1 MKRSVGNERVDG
13 PGRYLI
19 FDEGSAKERIFQ
31 GPASGDYRSSFSYS
45 PTLAL
50 LRGMRSVYETRDY
63 VLGNWSRYPWRM
75 NNSLGCLSVVSMPLV
90 IKTPYLS
97 SENSI
102 MFPL

>member
-31 GPASGDYRSSFSYS
+31 GTASGDYRSSFSYS

-50 LRGMRSVYETRDY
+50 LQEMRSVHETHDY
-63 VLGNWSRYPWRM
+63 VLGNWPRYPWRM
-75 NNSLGCLSVVSMPLV
+75 IHSIGCLTVDEYASRD
-90 IKTPYLS
+90 
-97 SENSI
+97 
-102 MFPL
+102 